1 MLQTLRIIAVLAG
14 LALAYDGYQAGKDGS
29 PDPSP
34 TPTPV
39 VTPDTPIKIT
49 IDGNEAIPPAPTGTV
64 AEASLPIKT
73 TLLTK
78 GTALDSI
85 KLARTFR
92 SWAELLARK
101 PGLKTTSDFRNAYIA
116 ANTVLFTRHGSA
128 GKWGNSLNEAFDK
141 TLVASFANKGL
152 VENGAIKAAAWSPEA
167 ASAAEEAFNAISYQC
182 FQAFLEQSTK
192 PKT

>member
-1 MLQTLRIIAVLAG
+1 MLKVIRIIAMLGG
-14 LALAYDGYQAGKDGS
+14 LALAWDGYQEGKSDVT
-29 PDPSP
+29 P
-34 TPTPV
+34 PTPV

-49 IDGNEAIPPAPTGTV
+49 IEGDEKIPPAPTGTV
-64 AEASLPIKT
+64 AEASASVKAV
-73 TLLTK
+73 LLAK

-101 PGLKTTSDFRNAYIA
+101 PGLKTTADFRTSYVQ
-116 ANTVLFTRHGSA
+116 ANTVLFQRHGTA

-141 TLVASFANKGL
+141 TLTAAFANRGL
-152 VENGAIKAAAWSPEA
+152 VENGGIKAVPWDAAC

-182 FQAFLEQSTK
+182 FQAFIEQSTK
-192 PKT
+192 PKQ